1 MKKKLLIISIGKHR
15 EFGVKTIL
23 NRNDI
28 IPILI
33 ESYNNRGLSP
43 FFEKTIFVRDIK
55 NDNEVF
61 EQIIS
66 YLDKDEIIGVITYV
80 EHLVPV
86 VARIAEK
93 FRLPTLG
100 YANAINAR
108 NKWFMRQRI
117 RNERLNFV
125 NQPRFKYLSG
135 PTDPQLK
142 NIDIFPSVIKPLDM
156 AASIGVKKISSK
168 TELFF
173 VINNTP
179 NYNNKGYLFEEY
191 IVGEEYSAEGYVQ
204 KEQINLLCLTKK
216 KVDKTNSNFIEVGH
230 ELPVEFN
237 SEIDTYIY
245 SCVCEVISA
254 LQLNNCVFHL
264 EFKLTEDS
272 KFYFIEIGARPA
284 GGFICDLIYHS
295 LNYNLYDI
303 LIDIS
308 IGKTVNIPSKV
319 QKIRFS
325 GVRFFL
331 DEIPK
336 LNWISNNNILNLN
349 ASISKNTKII
359 NSNIDRTGY
368 VQVSANTIE
377 EVRRI
382 LWEKEK

>member
-1 MKKKLLIISIGKHR
+1 M
-15 EFGVKTIL
+15 
-23 NRNDI
+23 
-28 IPILI
+28 
-33 ESYNNRGLSP
+33 
-43 FFEKTIFVRDIK
+43 
-55 NDNEVF
+55 
-61 EQIIS
+61 
-66 YLDKDEIIGVITYV
+66 
-80 EHLVPV
+80 
-86 VARIAEK
+86 
-93 FRLPTLG
+93 
-100 YANAINAR
+100 
-108 NKWFMRQRI
+108 
-117 RNERLNFV
+117 
-125 NQPRFKYLSG
+125 
-135 PTDPQLK
+135 
-142 NIDIFPSVIKPLDM
+142 
-156 AASIGVKKISSK
+156 
-168 TELFF
+168 
-173 VINNTP
+173 
-179 NYNNKGYLFEEY
+179 
-191 IVGEEYSAEGYVQ
+191 
-204 KEQINLLCLTKK
+204 
-216 KVDKTNSNFIEVGH
+216 
-230 ELPVEFN
+230 PVEFN